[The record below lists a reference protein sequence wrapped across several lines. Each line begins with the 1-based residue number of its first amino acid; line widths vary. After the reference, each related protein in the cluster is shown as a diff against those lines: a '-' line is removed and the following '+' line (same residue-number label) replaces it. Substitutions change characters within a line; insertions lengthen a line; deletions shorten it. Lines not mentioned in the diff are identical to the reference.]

1 MSRGPKQGA
10 RARSRA
16 RRLAMQG
23 LYQWQLGGA
32 DAREIISQLRLSQE
46 ARDTDLEY
54 FDTLL
59 RNSIA
64 EQATLTAA
72 IAPHL
77 DRPAEQLDPIE
88 RAILL
93 LGAYELK
100 TSLDVPYRVV
110 LNEAVEL
117 AKSFGGEDSHKYI
130 NAVLDR
136 AAEQFRAPEKQARA
150 RTT

>member
-1 MSRGPKQGA
+1 MSGNQKHGA

-23 LYQWQLGGA
+23 LYQWQLGGSEA
-32 DAREIISQLRLSQE
+32 GDIVAQLRLSQE
-46 ARDTDLEY
+46 AKNTDLDY
-54 FDTLL
+54 FDVLL

-64 EQATLTAA
+64 EHAVLTAA
-72 IAPHL
+72 FEPHL
-77 DRPAEQLDPIE
+77 DRPADQLDPIE

-93 LGAYELK
+93 LGIYELK
-100 TSLDVPYRVV
+100 ACPDVPYRVV

-117 AKSFGGEDSHKYI
+117 ARSFGGEDSHKYI

-136 AAEQFRAPEKQARA
+136 AAEEYRAPEKQARVRA
-150 RTT
+150 T

>member
-1 MSRGPKQGA
+1 MSGKRQQGA

-23 LYQWQLGGA
+23 LYQWQLCGDSAG
-32 DAREIISQLRLSQE
+32 DIINQLKLSQE
-46 ARDTDLEY
+46 AKNTDIEY
-54 FDTLL
+54 FDVLL

-64 EQATLTAA
+64 EHSALSAA
-72 IAPHL
+72 FEPHL
-77 DRPAEQLDPIE
+77 DRPLDQLDPIE

-93 LGAYELK
+93 VGMYELRQR
-100 TSLDVPYRVV
+100 LDVPYRVV

-117 AKSFGGEDSHKYI
+117 AKNFGGEDSHKYI

-136 AAEQFRAPEKQARA
+136 AAEEYRAPEKQARRNPA
-150 RTT
+150 

>member
-1 MSRGPKQGA
+1 MSGNQKHGA

-23 LYQWQLGGA
+23 LYQWQLGGSEA
-32 DAREIISQLRLSQE
+32 GDIIAQLRLSQE
-46 ARDTDLEY
+46 AKNTDLDY
-54 FDTLL
+54 FDALL

-64 EQATLTAA
+64 EHAVLTAA
-72 IAPHL
+72 FEPHL
-77 DRPAEQLDPIE
+77 DRPANQLDPIE

-93 LGAYELK
+93 LGIYELK
-100 TSLDVPYRVV
+100 ACPDVPYRVV

-117 AKSFGGEDSHKYI
+117 ARSFGGEDSHKYI

-136 AAEQFRAPEKQARA
+136 AAEEYRAPEKQARVRA
-150 RTT
+150 T

>member
-32 DAREIISQLRLSQE
+32 DAREIIAQLRLSQE
-46 ARDTDLEY
+46 ARDTDVEY

-64 EQATLTAA
+64 EQAALIAA
-72 IAPHL
+72 IEPHL
-77 DRPAEQLDPIE
+77 DRPADQLDPIE

-93 LGAYELK
+93 LGMYELK
-100 TSLDVPYRVV
+100 ASLDVPYRVV

-150 RTT
+150 RAT

>member
-1 MSRGPKQGA
+1 MSGNQKHGA

-23 LYQWQLGGA
+23 LYQWQLGGSEA
-32 DAREIISQLRLSQE
+32 GDIVAQLRLSQE
-46 ARDTDLEY
+46 AKNTDLDY
-54 FDTLL
+54 FDALL

-64 EQATLTAA
+64 EHAVLTAA
-72 IAPHL
+72 FEPHL
-77 DRPAEQLDPIE
+77 DRPADQLDPIE

-93 LGAYELK
+93 LGIYELK
-100 TSLDVPYRVV
+100 ACPDVPYRVV

-117 AKSFGGEDSHKYI
+117 ARSFGGEDSHKYI

-136 AAEQFRAPEKQARA
+136 AAEEYRAPEKQARVRA
-150 RTT
+150 T

>member
-1 MSRGPKQGA
+1 MSGKRNHGA

-23 LYQWQLGGA
+23 LYQWQLSGS
-32 DAREIISQLRLSQE
+32 DAGEVIAQLRLSPE
-46 ARDTDLEY
+46 AKNTELDY
-54 FDTLL
+54 FDALL
-59 RNSIA
+59 RNCIA
-64 EQATLTAA
+64 EHTTLTAA
-72 IAPHL
+72 FESHL

-93 LGAYELK
+93 LGIYELK
-100 TSLDVPYRVV
+100 ACPEVPYRVI

-117 AKSFGGEDSHKYI
+117 AKNFGGEDSHKYI

-136 AAEQFRAPEKQARA
+136 AAEEYRAPEKQARA
-150 RTT
+150 RAT

>member
-1 MSRGPKQGA
+1 MSGKPKHSA

-23 LYQWQLGGA
+23 LYQWQLGGSSAA
-32 DAREIISQLRLSQE
+32 DIVTQLRLSQE
-46 ARDTDLEY
+46 ARNTDLDY
-54 FDTLL
+54 FEALL
-59 RNSIA
+59 RNSMAENSALIA
-64 EQATLTAA
+64 AFE
-72 IAPHL
+72 PHL
-77 DRPAEQLDPIE
+77 DRPLEQLDPIE

-93 LGAYELK
+93 LGIYELK
-100 TSLDVPYRVV
+100 EQLDVPYRVV

-136 AAEQFRAPEKQARA
+136 AAQEYRAPEKQAR
-150 RTT
+150 THTV